1 MLISTKPDSKGKEAA
16 LFRSRQLTEFVWT
29 PVGEI
34 PTYTKTEGRTKFSAG
49 VEVKGM
55 IYSSTETVDKFIGE
69 NVSFET
75 ILSVIANPD
84 SALYHKDLNGHGNSW
99 AYFGVVCNGL
109 VRYAMN
115 IVPRYPTKRFP
126 SIPGMRKVAA
136 AGTYSAEEVQ
146 LCDILL
152 ENEKIKH
159 VALIT
164 DVLRDETGMIR
175 QIEVSEATRPHCMRR
190 RFDLP
195 EFFEKY
201 KAYHLWRY
209 DYVDSVPMP
218 DAEQDAILQRGV
230 PGLPAIAVDYGDCS
244 NYRDCEDVVISSFA
258 PGENEAE
265 LLRGDQVIEKLHFTD
280 RGKVSRRLDR
290 GYYTLRQVK
299 TGETVSFCV
308 TAPQISHSVKDGYLT
323 VKADPCDPESR
334 ILHMDFRER
343 SKGEKRNEL
352 GTDHENAAVAFY
364 STAAATLSKVELLTE
379 EEKNTGVFTRKI
391 PEDAVNFKVYFENK
405 YGVWTHTMIRI
416 L

>member
-1 MLISTKPDSKGKEAA
+1 MLISMKPDSKGKEAA
-16 LFRSRQLTEFVWT
+16 IYRSRQVTEFTWT
-29 PVGEI
+29 PQGDIPIYNMNVGK
-34 PTYTKTEGRTKFSAG
+34 TKLSAG
-49 VEVKGM
+49 APQRGM
-55 IYSSTETVDKFIGE
+55 LYSSTETVDKFVAE
-69 NVSFET
+69 NVSFQT
-75 ILSVIANPD
+75 MLSVIANPD
-84 SALYHKDLNGHGNSW
+84 SALYHKDVGGHGNSW
-99 AYFGVVCNGL
+99 AYFGIVCNGL
-109 VRYAMN
+109 VRYALN
-115 IVPRYPTKRFP
+115 IRPRYPTKRW
-126 SIPGMRKVAA
+126 STIPGMRKVAS
-136 AGTYSAEEVQ
+136 AGGYTAEDVA
-146 LCDILL
+146 LCDILI
-152 ENEKIKH
+152 EYEKIKH
-159 VALIT
+159 VALVT
-164 DVLRDETGMIR
+164 DILRDENGVIR
-175 QIEVSEATRPHCMRR
+175 QIEVSEAIRPTCVRR
-190 RFDLP
+190 QFDLA

-201 KAYHLWRY
+201 KAMELWRY
-209 DYVDSVPMP
+209 DLVDQVPMP
-218 DAEQDAILQRGV
+218 DPEQDAILQRGV

>member
-1 MLISTKPDSKGKEAA
+1 MLISTKPDTKGKEAA
-16 LFRSRQLTEFVWT
+16 LYRSRQLTEFVWT

-126 SIPGMRKVAA
+126 TIPGMRKVAN
-136 AGTYSAEEVQ
+136 AGEYTAEDVQ
-146 LCDILL
+146 LCDIIL

-164 DVLRDETGMIR
+164 DILRDETGAIR

-190 RFDLP
+190 QFALP
-195 EFFEKY
+195 DYFEKY
-201 KAYHLWRY
+201 KGYHLWRY

-218 DAEQDAILQRGV
+218 DAEQDACLRKGV
-230 PGLPAIAVDYGDCS
+230 PELPAVAVDYGNKS
-244 NYRDCEDVVISSFA
+244 NYRAQEDVVISSFKE
-258 PGENEAE
+258 GENTLEIC
-265 LLRGDQVIEKLHFTD
+265 RGDAVLETVTFHG
-280 RGKVSRRLDR
+280 RGKVTRKFDR
-290 GYYTLRQVK
+290 GYYTVRNK
-299 TGETVSFCV
+299 HTGETVEFCV
-308 TAPQISHSVKDGYLT
+308 TDPCISYT
-323 VKADPCDPESR
+323 VENGKITIKADACDPESKL
-334 ILHMDFRER
+334 LHMDFRER
-343 SKGEKRNEL
+343 SKGELANA
-352 GTDHENAAVAFY
+352 GTDHENSTVIFY
-364 STAAATLSKVELLTE
+364 STQAATMSKVEELTE
-379 EEKNTGVFTRKI
+379 EEKKTGIFTREI
-391 PEDAVNFKVYFENK
+391 PGDAVNFKVYFRNR

-416 L
+416 QK